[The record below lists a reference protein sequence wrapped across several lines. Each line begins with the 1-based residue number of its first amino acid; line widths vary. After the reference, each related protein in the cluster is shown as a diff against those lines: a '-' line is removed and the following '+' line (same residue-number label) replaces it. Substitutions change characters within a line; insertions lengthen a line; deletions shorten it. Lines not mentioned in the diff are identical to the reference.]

1 VSEIEFIHKFAYDHG
16 RDPID
21 YAAEMVAMQIET
33 RDLIRSARRHTPT
46 AYPIFQ
52 MSLDDDATARRVL
65 AVLMD
70 AGWRPP
76 EVEAS

>member
-1 VSEIEFIHKFAYDHG
+1 MTDIEPLHRIAYEGG

-21 YAAEMVAMQIET
+21 HAVFLVATQIET
-33 RDLIRSARRHTPT
+33 RDLIRSARRHTPN

-52 MSLDDDATARRVL
+52 LSLDDDATARRVL

-76 EVEAS
+76 EVSS